1 MATTSTSWRVALRQ
15 EFKWDK
21 IHFTDVIAWNKGF
34 TQSWVFK
41 DEKTYLTI
49 RITFA
54 ILVLGILLWS
64 SLDMAVPGDYEYWW
78 IYLTHWTLVV
88 ESMYFVSAAYTTWR
102 AFTNKEQKLSADK
115 HMILSWVL
123 HDIAYPS
130 TCLVM
135 IMFWGLVFS
144 PPVTALTTF
153 THGVNFIVMLVDVI
167 LSSQPYY
174 IMHAVYFL
182 SYAAIYIGWTLFF
195 YAVKAR
201 NEDGDRYVYSALDY
215 KDDLGGALVSIAIA
229 FFFLIPLQL
238 PLLWSVVHFRTRKA
252 NHKIQDNGTDHDA
265 TEVEMANRISVQV

>member
-1 MATTSTSWRVALRQ
+1 MACRIEARVQMGQNSLHGGYRMEQGVYRVMGVQGPENIPYDSDNVRDPGAR
-15 EFKWDK
+15 DP
-21 IHFTDVIAWNKGF
+21 
-34 TQSWVFK
+34 
-41 DEKTYLTI
+41 
-49 RITFA
+49 
-54 ILVLGILLWS
+54 LVELSRYGG
-64 SLDMAVPGDYEYWW
+64 AGDYEYWW

-135 IMFWGLVFS
+135 VMFWGLVFS
-144 PPVTALTTF
+144 PPIRALTTF
-153 THGVNFIVMLVDVI
+153 THGVNFIMMLVDVI

-174 IMHAVYFL
+174 IMHAAYFL
-182 SYAAIYIGWTLFF
+182 IYSAVYIGWTLFF

-201 NEDGDRYVYSALDY
+201 NDDGDRYVYSALDY
-215 KDDLGGALVSIAIA
+215 EDDLGGALVSIAIA

-252 NHKIQDNGTDHDA
+252 NHTIQDNGDNQDDN
-265 TEVEMANRISVQV
+265 EVEMANRITLQV